1 MSTINQTVADW
12 AEKVLDIWGER
23 MSVLGISNAESHANS
38 FVHTVIT
45 AAGGD
50 PAKVNFMFDYI
61 LKFTDMGV
69 GRGVNF
75 ATRSQTNTKRKQK
88 QWLTKTFLLEVK
100 KLSNILAKEYAHSG
114 VLYIKESIEAKNQ

>member
-1 MSTINQTVADW
+1 MANINQTVADW
-12 AEKVLDIWGER
+12 AEFVLDIWAKR
-23 MSVLGISNAESHANS
+23 MSVLGISNAEGHANS
-38 FVHTVIT
+38 FVHMVIT
-45 AAGGD
+45 AAGGN
-50 PAKVNFMFDYI
+50 PAKVNFMFEYI

-75 ATRSQTNTKRKQK
+75 AMRGQTNTNRKQK